1 MNYQTMIIMEIDHSP
16 AVLLPDVL
24 EHVDVEGRV
33 EGDVRHQLQRLL
45 AHHRLLVVN
54 QGWEW
59 AFKDDQSS

>member
-1 MNYQTMIIMEIDHSP
+1 MIIIVIDHSP

-45 AHHRLLVVN
+45 AHHRLLVTREEN
-54 QGWEW
+54 EHSRMINLPETQNE
-59 AFKDDQSS
+59 

>member
-1 MNYQTMIIMEIDHSP
+1 MIIVEIDHSP

-45 AHHRLLVVN
+45 AHHRLLVIN
-54 QGWEW
+54 QG
-59 AFKDDQSS
+59 

>member
-1 MNYQTMIIMEIDHSP
+1 MIIMEIDYSP

-45 AHHRLLVVN
+45 AHHRLLVIRGEN
-54 QGWEW
+54 EH
-59 AFKDDQSS
+59 